1 MVSIVTTD
9 LHAVS
14 FDNSFNI
21 SESKANKPGY
31 HPCTISGNSAR
42 VQVGTDQA
50 SSPPQVAQRSPIL
63 RGPRIMSSKHVCY
76 NFFNCRQ
83 KCCEIECFAPSGWEI
98 ECLESQIE
106 CFES

>member
-42 VQVGTDQA
+42 VQVGTGQA
-50 SSPPQVAQRSPIL
+50 STSHSTFSNLELTQN
-63 RGPRIMSSKHVCY
+63 HVLQA
-76 NFFNCRQ
+76 RM
-83 KCCEIECFAPSGWEI
+83 
-98 ECLESQIE
+98 L
-106 CFES
+106 

>member
-14 FDNSFNI
+14 FDNSYNMT
-21 SESKANKPGY
+21 ESKANKPGY

-50 SSPPQVAQRSPIL
+50 SSPPLVA
-63 RGPRIMSSKHVCY
+63 
-76 NFFNCRQ
+76 
-83 KCCEIECFAPSGWEI
+83 
-98 ECLESQIE
+98 
-106 CFES
+106 